1 MGIGK
6 IAERWGVLIEEEIE
20 GRGCIRERGEVIYVE
35 GERVASYLPG
45 GYWKV
50 SLRSP
55 VRGRG
60 VPRGV
65 LFKMSLVTAALNP
78 LKAEEELI
86 GFLCEVL
93 GSAMEREFYVADRE
107 EVEEVFLAAK
117 EKGVSKEE
125 LAERRY
131 YYWWKVGMSWEEKMS
146 VVNKHRGRSIV
157 AENVGAID
165 RAVEELVEEG
175 KKFVTY
181 RVISKKTGLSVR
193 TVERHLNEE
202 LREKIGEYNAGTFAA
217 TTWQGYL
224 KEQSIAD
231 IVGTIRKLRG
241 VCEKVTK
248 KRVSEEAEV
257 HYNTI
262 KRWWEEEAI
271 QRELNKYNEKQ
282 RKKEEI
288 WSQ

>member
-6 IAERWGVLIEEEIE
+6 IAERWGVLIEQEIE
-20 GRGCIRERGEVIYVE
+20 GRESLKERGEVIYVE

-55 VRGRG
+55 VKGRG

-78 LKAEEELI
+78 LKGEGELI

-93 GSAMEREFYVADRE
+93 GAAMEREFYVADRE

-117 EKGVSKEE
+117 ERGVTKEE

-131 YYWWKVGMSWEEKMS
+131 YYWWKVGMSWEEKMK

-165 RAVEELVEEG
+165 KAVEELVEEG
-175 KKFVTY
+175 RRFVTY
-181 RVISKKTGLSVR
+181 RVISRETGLSVR

-217 TTWQGYL
+217 TTWQSYL

-231 IVGTIRKLRG
+231 IVGAIRKLRS

-262 KRWWEEEAI
+262 KRWWQEEAI

-288 WSQ
+288 WNQ